1 LNDTVSLNSI
11 RGKVE
16 AGGRLTPAEGLY
28 LLTEAPL
35 VALGQL
41 AQRERT
47 RRFPEPVV
55 TYVVDTNPNYTNV
68 CETDCLFCAFYRK
81 PGDPDAYLYTVEQM
95 VAKFKEHAALG
106 ATTVLLQ
113 GGNHPGLTLDYHL
126 ALVREARR
134 QVPEI
139 TPHFFSP
146 SEIRTLARVS
156 NLTVPGVLQ
165 ALWDAGQRT
174 IPGGGAEIL
183 SNRVKRRISPKKG
196 TAEDW
201 LDVMREAHR
210 IGFRTTATMMYGHV
224 ETDAEILEHLDRLRG
239 LQDET
244 GGFTA
249 FIPWCF
255 KPTNTWLEPKVGH
268 VPGSNKY
275 LRVLA
280 VARLFLDN
288 FDHIQAS
295 WFSEGKKTGQVALH
309 FGADDFGGT
318 ILEEN
323 VLASAEHF
331 NRTTI
336 EEIREIIRESGFVP
350 AQRTTTYEILRRF
363 DEAPVALPLA

>member
-1 LNDTVSLNSI
+1 M
-11 RGKVE
+11 E
-16 AGGRLTPAEGLY
+16 ARERLSVGDGLF
-28 LLTEAPL
+28 LLTQADLLP
-35 VALGQL
+35 LGQL
-41 AQRERT
+41 ARRERF

-55 TYVVDTNPNYTNV
+55 TYVVDTNPNYTNY

-81 PGDPDAYLYTVEQM
+81 PGDPAGYLYTVEQM
-95 VAKFKEHAALG
+95 VEKFKEHAALG
-106 ATTVLLQ
+106 ATTILLQ
-113 GGNHPGLTLDYHL
+113 GGNHPDLTLDYHV
-126 ALVREARR
+126 ALVRECRR
-134 QVPEI
+134 QVPQV

-146 SEIRTLARVS
+146 SEIRTLARVCS
-156 NLTVPGVLQ
+156 KTVPEVLQ

-183 SNRVKRRISPKKG
+183 SNRVKQRISPKKG

-201 LDVMREAHR
+201 LDVMREAHG

-224 ETDAEILEHLDRLRG
+224 ETDEEILEHLDRLRR

-255 KPTNTWLEPKVGH
+255 KPTNTWLEPKVTH
-268 VPGSNKY
+268 VPGSHKY

-288 FDHIQAS
+288 FDHVQAS
-295 WFSEGKKTGQVALH
+295 WFSEGKKAGQIALH

-323 VLASAEHF
+323 VLASAEHH

-336 EEIREIIRESGFVP
+336 EEIRDIIRESGFVP

-363 DEAPVALPLA
+363 DEAPVVLL